1 MHETSMES
9 HIHGKLELV
18 RRDGAERSCLPPED
32 RGLGASL
39 ITAPRRRPLAVAN
52 LLAGERSVAL
62 LEARTIGTQATGR
75 STAKATSQHGP
86 IYRSLLSDLGEAG
99 ARDYAEANEA
109 AIGWIAGMADG
120 GAEVCER
127 AEAYVF
133 AETETEAESLRA
145 EAEVA
150 ARLGIRARFEP
161 AGDLPFPA
169 LGRLAFAGQAQIN
182 PYLFLRG
189 LARRLEGRAR
199 IHERT
204 RVTAVEHGAPCIL
217 RTERGTLHAR
227 WVIVATQIPTVPE
240 GKFFARAFP
249 HADGVVAARVA
260 GAPVPPGMDQR
271 RLADPLLQHRPGRL
285 RGLDG
290 GHGARLPPRRG

>member
-1 MHETSMES
+1 MKHDVLWTRASF
-9 HIHGKLELV
+9 
-18 RRDGAERSCLPPED
+18 DGPEHPPLAGDAEVD
-32 RGLGASL
+32 VAIIGGG
-39 ITAPRRRPLAVAN
+39 IVGLAVAN

-120 GAEVCER
+120 GADVCER

-169 LGRLAFAGQAQIN
+169 LGRLAFAGQAQI
-182 PYLFLRG
+182 LRPIKG
-189 LARRLEGRAR
+189 ATTLLSENAKAGFRMARDRILRSKVESLEAIGPGEAGIVRIDGRQVAVCRDADGRASAVSA
-199 IHERT
+199 ICTHLGCVVGWNALDRT
-204 RVTAVEHGAPCIL
+204 WDCPCHGSRFTSEGEVLTGPAVSPLEAVDL
-217 RTERGTLHAR
+217 
-227 WVIVATQIPTVPE
+227 
-240 GKFFARAFP
+240 
-249 HADGVVAARVA
+249 
-260 GAPVPPGMDQR
+260 PV
-271 RLADPLLQHRPGRL
+271 
-285 RGLDG
+285 
-290 GHGARLPPRRG
+290 RRGQ